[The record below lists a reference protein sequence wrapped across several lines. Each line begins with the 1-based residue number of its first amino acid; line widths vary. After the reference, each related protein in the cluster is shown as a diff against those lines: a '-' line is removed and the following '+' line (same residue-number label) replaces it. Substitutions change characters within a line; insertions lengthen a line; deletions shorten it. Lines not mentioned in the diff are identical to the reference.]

1 MRAALALSITVAWAA
16 LAGCVASAPP
26 PASPLDAS
34 RGNVQL
40 AELQSGRTLLMR
52 KCGGCHR
59 VPMPSDHAAHDWPS
73 KLVEMADRARVDD
86 QQRHL
91 IEAYL
96 VTMTRRP

>member
-1 MRAALALSITVAWAA
+1 MLRAALVVAAWGA
-16 LAGCVASAPP
+16 LAGCAGSSPP
-26 PASPLDAS
+26 PVSALDAS
-34 RGNVQL
+34 RANVQL

-59 VPMPSDHAAHDWPS
+59 VPMPSDHTAHDWPA
-73 KLVEMADRARVDD
+73 KLVEMSDRAKVDD

-96 VTMTRRP
+96 VTMTQRR